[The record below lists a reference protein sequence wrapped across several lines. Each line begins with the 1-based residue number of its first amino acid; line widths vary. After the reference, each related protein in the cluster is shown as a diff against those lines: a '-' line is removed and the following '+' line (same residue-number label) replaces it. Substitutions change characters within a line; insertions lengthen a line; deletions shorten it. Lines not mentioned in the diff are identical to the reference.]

1 MQASTDYFT
10 LLTKADRLVSKEWA
24 AGNKYGM
31 SRYASNTTSN
41 HELLYVLSSKIIG
54 QDVRKIFAMY
64 GLPFSQT
71 ALDSEA
77 DLQLPVAT
85 EQFYALAQKKFNQV
99 SSGKWLDLSATSP
112 AYPQ

>member
-1 MQASTDYFT
+1 MDYFT
-10 LLTKADRLVSKEWA
+10 LLTKADRLVGKNWE

-31 SRYASNTTSN
+31 SRYTNNTISN

-64 GLPFSQT
+64 GLPLSQT
-71 ALDSEA
+71 ALDSVA
-77 DLQLPVAT
+77 DLKLPLAP

-99 SSGKWLDLSATSP
+99 SSGKWLDLASATP

>member
-1 MQASTDYFT
+1 MDYFT
-10 LLTKADRLVSKEWA
+10 LLTKADRLVSKEWEA
-24 AGNKYGM
+24 SNKYGM
-31 SRYASNTTSN
+31 SRYANNTISN

-64 GLPFSQT
+64 GLPLSQT
-71 ALDSEA
+71 ALDSVA
-77 DLQLPVAT
+77 DLKLPLAT

-99 SSGKWLDLSATSP
+99 SSGKWLDLSAAMP